1 MREKRNSVSLSFIV
15 FLCQQTHSVFLSV
28 VKNQRVV
35 SLVFKK
41 IIEIAHTGQ
50 NVGAENTPQPLNL
63 CLLCSICSLKRAT
76 F

>member
-50 NVGAENTPQPLNL
+50 NVGGREHTT
-63 CLLCSICSLKRAT
+63 T
-76 F
+76 FELMSVV